1 MSKTFVEVEQH
12 RVQTIYDQVKVPYD
26 WKLWKFDMGY
36 DEWLEK
42 TIHLKSDVFKFMST
56 DYDIDSQTIKGEALV
71 HPDIYASLA

>member
-12 RVQTIYDQVKVPYD
+12 KIQTMCDQVKVSHD
-26 WKLWKFDMGY
+26 WKLWKFDMAY

-42 TIHLKSDVFKFMST
+42 TVRLRPDVFKFMST
-56 DYDIDSQTIKGEALV
+56 DYDVSTQTIKGEALV